1 MAVGLIIGLALG
13 TLGFLRAM
21 LFDSDPGVPL
31 VLALTLLF
39 VVIWANTVAT
49 LVPLITERMRI
60 DPAVVSAPMIT
71 TIVDATGIFIYLAL
85 ANTLL

>member
-1 MAVGLIIGLALG
+1 VRAL
-13 TLGFLRAM
+13 

-31 VLALTLLF
+31 VLAITLLL

-49 LVPLITERMRI
+49 LVPLITERLKI

-71 TIVDATGIFIYLAL
+71 TIVDATGLLIYFSLASIIL
-85 ANTLL
+85 

>member
-1 MAVGLIIGLALG
+1 MSVGLVIGLVLGVMGFARALI
-13 TLGFLRAM
+13 
-21 LFDSDPGVPL
+21 FDSDPGVPL
-31 VLALTLLF
+31 VLALTLLI

-49 LVPLITERMRI
+49 LVPLITERLKI

-85 ANTLL
+85 ATAIL